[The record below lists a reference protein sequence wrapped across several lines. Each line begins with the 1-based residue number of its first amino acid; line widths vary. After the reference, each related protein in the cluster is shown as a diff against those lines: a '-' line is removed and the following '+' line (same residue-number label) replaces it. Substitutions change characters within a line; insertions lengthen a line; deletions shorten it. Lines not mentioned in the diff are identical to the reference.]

1 MSMETKNEKL
11 GEMKKKFFLARCAID
26 ITTERLACNIMP
38 YYIIE

>member
-11 GEMKKKFFLARCAID
+11 SEMKKNIKAQCAND
-26 ITTERLACNIMP
+26 TTERLACNIMP

>member
-11 GEMKKKFFLARCAID
+11 SEMKKKNIKAQCAND
-26 ITTERLACNIMP
+26 TTERLACNIMP